1 MKRYISIVIFCALLV
16 SCSKLVDDLN
26 NDPNN
31 LTESSY
37 GTVLTGAEVGNL
49 LFQSG
54 ESARRAAIFAGQY
67 RGIDRQHE
75 GFYQYSVTTSDF
87 DALWNDAFVN
97 AYRNALIAE
106 ETALN
111 EEIGPIAQGIALV
124 LQAQV
129 AGSIASLY
137 GDIPFDEA
145 GNVAITDPV
154 FESQTSVYGKI
165 QSTLDA
171 AILLL
176 SQGIG
181 RPSAGSDIYFDG
193 NANAWIEVAYTLKAR
208 FYMHT
213 KNYQSALNAAS
224 NGISSMENSMY
235 GPHGTAAENS
245 NLNYQ
250 FFAVEVR
257 QADVVVSD
265 FMASLVD
272 PGTGSPMPSNYRG
285 NAKTDETGRYNFLF
299 TVNST
304 GIQPN
309 TSNGFAAQD
318 APAPLVT
325 YEENLLILAEAGLRI
340 NGFGVGLSNL
350 NDYRAFM
357 NTGGYLRNVDPSQ
370 VVYEPYVAADFEAGG
385 LENVDGVSQENAL
398 LREILEERY
407 ITLFG
412 QIETFNDT
420 RRTEGE
426 SVVRVPIMP
435 NTGNQLPQRF
445 LYPQSEIDRNTNV
458 PSPIPNFFDETPV
471 NQ

>member
-171 AILLL
+171 AISLL
-176 SQGIG
+176 SQGTG

-265 FMASLVD
+265 YMASLVD
-272 PGTGSPMPSNYRG
+272 PGIGNPIPSNYRG
-285 NAKTDETGRYNFLF
+285 NAKTDETGRYNFL
-299 TVNST
+299 
-304 GIQPN
+304 
-309 TSNGFAAQD
+309 
-318 APAPLVT
+318 
-325 YEENLLILAEAGLRI
+325 LR
-340 NGFGVGLSNL
+340 
-350 NDYRAFM
+350 
-357 NTGGYLRNVDPSQ
+357 
-370 VVYEPYVAADFEAGG
+370 
-385 LENVDGVSQENAL
+385 
-398 LREILEERY
+398 
-407 ITLFG
+407 
-412 QIETFNDT
+412 
-420 RRTEGE
+420 
-426 SVVRVPIMP
+426 
-435 NTGNQLPQRF
+435 
-445 LYPQSEIDRNTNV
+445 
-458 PSPIPNFFDETPV
+458 
-471 NQ
+471 